1 MAKFSTHTF
10 IHDGLVSHS
19 FGPGEVVPE
28 WAEKL
33 VGAHVLVPEAA
44 PVPTDDEV
52 PDPTEDATAE
62 ESEAD
67 GEPEG
72 DTEEPAPTAKP
83 KAAAAPDFTGS
94 APRRR
99 QSRK

>member
-1 MAKFSTHTF
+1 MAKFTTHTF
-10 IHDGLVSHS
+10 VHDGLVSHS

-28 WAEKL
+28 WAEGL
-33 VGAHVLVPEAA
+33 VGAHVLVPETT
-44 PVPTDDEV
+44 PVPTDEEAS
-52 PDPTEDATAE
+52 DPTEDATAE

-67 GEPEG
+67 GDPEG
-72 DTEEPAPTAKP
+72 DTEKPATATKP
-83 KAAAAPDFTGS
+83 KTPVAPDFTGS